1 MQQEKLTMLRHN
13 LSYHLRQRQQQLAQ
27 QKLQQDDF
35 ITAFDKLE
43 KVLLDGQEIPD
54 TVWGVV
60 LSGLASAAKGK

>member
-1 MQQEKLTMLRHN
+1 M
-13 LSYHLRQRQQQLAQ
+13 SYHLRQRQQQLAQ